1 MRIYTK
7 KLLSFLLVLA
17 LLLSSMNII
26 LSVFAAET
34 GVNLQLNGGT
44 LQGSSEV
51 YSAGDALP
59 DSAMITRAGAAFG
72 GWYTDADFT
81 GDRIFTVP
89 SDAAAGTT
97 YYARWIKHDVNFDD
111 FEAYNTDADM
121 LNADHWDDFHWP
133 AQNSKTTLNTDP
145 AHANNS
151 EKSLKVSL
159 NAANTATQLVV
170 QRVDFPQTGDGI
182 ALWIESDNGATVK
195 IRLRNATYES
205 QERTI
210 PSGKHI
216 VTVPWSEMNGAF
228 NADWLSPTI
237 IFVSVPNGSDAAYI
251 DDIGTY
257 VDYSTNITY
266 NLNGG
271 SWAEGYTPDEVYNK
285 DEGLTLPIMSDV
297 KKDGFIFAGWYDNEE
312 LTGNAVY
319 SIEAGT
325 IGNKKYWAKWI
336 CVVSAED
343 FDSYTNKDGMVAVG
357 WGDWGSGVIDFTL
370 NTDSNHAFSGNS
382 MEIKFAKADTNSN
395 IGRWFN
401 ITHTGDGVAFWIE
414 SENGVTVRLGLRQSA
429 DYTFNEKY
437 IPSGK
442 HFVAVPWSEF
452 GDISSVTEFWRTQLL
467 FKVANVGDTVYVDD
481 IGVYS
486 EHNNL
491 TFNTNGG
498 SWADGYTPVEEYGTS
513 GITLPDSGDIKKDGL
528 AFAGWYDNKELS
540 GNAVYSI
547 AAGTLGNK
555 KYWAKWICNSANF
568 DNFESYNSNADMLNA
583 DHWDDFLWPA
593 QNSVTSLNTDPAHA
607 NNSEKS
613 LKVSPN
619 AANTFAQL
627 VVQRVNFPQNGD
639 GIAFWIESDNGATVK
654 VRLRNTTYESQER
667 TVPGGKHIV
676 TIPWSEMNGAYD
688 ADWLSP
694 TKIFVSVPNG
704 SDAVYIDDI
713 GTYAVPNGITANWEN
728 GFTHSYDEN
737 GKTVWNYSKTA
748 DESSYIGF
756 ATNYV
761 LEKGKNYVIAF
772 EYKYLK
778 DGNLAWS
785 LEPQAVGSAFDESE
799 IMQQTDE
806 SKQTLN
812 GKDRNSDWAT
822 KKIVFAADGENKY
835 LGFFGKTEA
844 GAEYDISIKNIRLYA
859 LGDVDFNGYIDTSD
873 LASLKKSLLGAESI
887 IEFADVNNDGKT
899 DLLDLIFLKKVLAK

>member
-7 KLLSFLLVLA
+7 KLLTFLLVLA

-97 YYARWIKHDVNFDD
+97 YYARWIYYSFDFVNFDS
-111 FEAYNTDADM
+111 YNTDSDMTAVWLNWGTDVADYSLNSDSAHAASGKSM
-121 LNADHWDDFHWP
+121 KIDIKQANTNADI
-133 AQNSKTTLNTDP
+133 
-145 AHANNS
+145 
-151 EKSLKVSL
+151 
-159 NAANTATQLVV
+159 ATQ
-170 QRVDFPQTGDGI
+170 TYNNTKSGDGI
-182 ALWIESDNGATVK
+182 AFWVESANGITVSFRFNGK
-195 IRLRNATYES
+195 S
-205 QERTI
+205 QYISQIKTV
-210 PSGKHI
+210 PAGKHLVMI
-216 VTVPWSEMNGAF
+216 PWSELGESLTASYLWQAEF
-228 NADWLSPTI
+228 FI
-237 IFVSVPNGSDAAYI
+237 KVPNAGETVYL

-285 DEGLTLPIMSDV
+285 DEGLTLPVMSDV
-297 KKDGFIFAGWYDNEE
+297 NKDGFAFAGWYDNEE
-312 LTGNAVY
+312 LTGNAAY
-319 SIEAGT
+319 SIPAGT
-325 IGNKKYWAKWI
+325 LGNKKYWAKWI
-336 CVVSAED
+336 YHLANCEN
-343 FDSYTNKDGMVAVG
+343 FESYGTNDELNAKWLNWADTNA
-357 WGDWGSGVIDFTL
+357 SFSL
-370 NTDSNHAFSGNS
+370 NTDSAHANSGKS
-382 MEIKFAKADTNSN
+382 MKIDFVNANANSN
-395 IGRWFN
+395 IALQDISFSR
-401 ITHTGDGVAFWIE
+401 TGDGVAFWIE
-414 SENGVTVRLGLRQSA
+414 SENGATVKF
-429 DYTFNEKY
+429 TFNTKFSSGEKI
-437 IPSGK
+437 IPGGK
-442 HFVAVPWSEF
+442 HIVTIPWTEF
-452 GDISSVTEFWRTQLL
+452 GDISSISEFWRTQLL

-498 SWADGYTPVEEYGTS
+498 SWSDGYTPADGYGPF
-513 GITLPDSGDIKKDGL
+513 GITLPDSGDIKKVGL

-555 KYWAKWICNSANF
+555 EYWAKWICYSSNF
-568 DNFESYNSNADMLNA
+568 DNFDSYNADSDMTAVWLNWGTDVADYSLNSDSAHAASGKSMKIDIKQANTNADI
-583 DHWDDFLWPA
+583 
-593 QNSVTSLNTDPAHA
+593 VTQAYNNT
-607 NNSEKS
+607 KS
-613 LKVSPN
+613 
-619 AANTFAQL
+619 
-627 VVQRVNFPQNGD
+627 GD
-639 GIAFWIESDNGATVK
+639 GIAFWVESANGITVK
-654 VRLRNTTYESQER
+654 FRFNGKSQYISQIK
-667 TVPGGKHIV
+667 TVPAGKHFV
-676 TIPWSEMNGAYD
+676 MIPWSELGESLTTSSYLWQAEFFIKAPN
-688 ADWLSP
+688 ADE
-694 TKIFVSVPNG
+694 T
-704 SDAVYIDDI
+704 VYIDDI

-728 GFTHSYDEN
+728 GFTYSYDEN

-748 DESSYIGF
+748 DDSSYIGF
-756 ATNYV
+756 ATDYV

-785 LEPQAVGSAFDESE
+785 LEPQAVGSTFDETE

-835 LGFFGKTEA
+835 LGFFGKTEV
-844 GAEYDISIKNIRLYA
+844 GAEYDISIKSIRLYA
-859 LGDVDFNGYIDTSD
+859 LGDVDFNGNIDTSD

-899 DLLDLIFLKKVLAK
+899 NILDLISLKKMLAK

>member
-97 YYARWIKHDVNFDD
+97 YYARWIYYSFDFVNFDSYD
-111 FEAYNTDADM
+111 TDSDMTAVWLNWGTDVADYSLNSDSAHAASGKSMKIDIKQANTNADIATQAYN
-121 LNADHWDDFHWP
+121 
-133 AQNSKTTLNTDP
+133 NT
-145 AHANNS
+145 
-151 EKSLKVSL
+151 KS
-159 NAANTATQLVV
+159 
-170 QRVDFPQTGDGI
+170 GDGI
-182 ALWIESDNGATVK
+182 AFWVESANGITVSFRFNGK
-195 IRLRNATYES
+195 S
-205 QERTI
+205 QYISQIKTV
-210 PSGKHI
+210 PAGKHFVMI
-216 VTVPWSEMNGAF
+216 PWSELGESLTASYLWQAEF
-228 NADWLSPTI
+228 FIKVPNADETVYL
-237 IFVSVPNGSDAAYI
+237 

-285 DEGLTLPIMSDV
+285 DEGLTLPVMSDV
-297 KKDGFIFAGWYDNEE
+297 NKDGFAFTGWYDNEE

-319 SIEAGT
+319 SIPAGT
-325 IGNKKYWAKWI
+325 LGNKKYWAKWI
-336 CVVSAED
+336 YHLANCEN
-343 FDSYTNKDGMVAVG
+343 FESYGTNDELNAKWLNWADTNA
-357 WGDWGSGVIDFTL
+357 SFSL
-370 NTDSNHAFSGNS
+370 NTDSAHANSGKS
-382 MEIKFAKADTNSN
+382 MKIDFVKANANSN
-395 IGRWFN
+395 IALQDISFSR
-401 ITHTGDGVAFWIE
+401 TGDGVAFWIE
-414 SENGVTVRLGLRQSA
+414 SENGATVKF
-429 DYTFNEKY
+429 TFNTKFSSGEKV
-437 IPSGK
+437 IPGGK
-442 HFVAVPWSEF
+442 HIVTIPW
-452 GDISSVTEFWRTQLL
+452 TEFAGALNVDLWRIQLA
-467 FKVANVGDTVYVDD
+467 VRVSNVSDMVYVDD

-528 AFAGWYDNKELS
+528 VFAGWYDNKELS

-555 KYWAKWICNSANF
+555 KYWAKWICYSSNFENF
-568 DNFESYNSNADMLNA
+568 DSYNADSDMTAVWLNWGTDVA
-583 DHWDDFLWPA
+583 DY
-593 QNSVTSLNTDPAHA
+593 SLNSDPAHA
-607 NNSEKS
+607 ASGKS
-613 LKVSPN
+613 MKIDIKQ
-619 AANTFAQL
+619 ANTNADIATQAY
-627 VVQRVNFPQNGD
+627 NNTKSGD
-639 GIAFWIESDNGATVK
+639 GIAFWVESANGITVSFRFNGK
-654 VRLRNTTYESQER
+654 SQYISQIK
-667 TVPGGKHIV
+667 TVPAGKHFV
-676 TIPWSEMNGAYD
+676 MIPWSELGESLTTSSYLWQAEFFI
-688 ADWLSP
+688 
-694 TKIFVSVPNG
+694 KVPNA
-704 SDAVYIDDI
+704 DETVYIDDI

-728 GFTHSYDEN
+728 GFTYSYDEN

-756 ATNYV
+756 ATDYV

-859 LGDVDFNGYIDTSD
+859 LGDVDFNGDIDTSD

-899 DLLDLIFLKKVLAK
+899 DLLDLISLKKMLAK

>member
-7 KLLSFLLVLA
+7 KLLTFLLVLA

-97 YYARWIKHDVNFDD
+97 YYARWIYYSFDFVNFDSYD
-111 FEAYNTDADM
+111 TDSDMTAVWLNWGTDVADYSLNSDSAHAASGKSMKIDIKQANT
-121 LNADHWDDFHWP
+121 NADIVT
-133 AQNSKTTLNTDP
+133 QTYNNT
-145 AHANNS
+145 
-151 EKSLKVSL
+151 KS
-159 NAANTATQLVV
+159 
-170 QRVDFPQTGDGI
+170 GDGI
-182 ALWIESDNGATVK
+182 AFWVESANGITVK
-195 IRLRNATYES
+195 FRFNGKS
-205 QERTI
+205 QYISHIKTV
-210 PSGKHI
+210 PAGKHFVMI
-216 VTVPWSEMNGAF
+216 PWSELGESLTASYLWQAEF
-228 NADWLSPTI
+228 FIKVPNADETVYL
-237 IFVSVPNGSDAAYI
+237 

-285 DEGLTLPIMSDV
+285 DEGLTLPVMSDV
-297 KKDGFIFAGWYDNEE
+297 NKDGFAFAGWYDNEE

-319 SIEAGT
+319 SIPAGT
-325 IGNKKYWAKWI
+325 LGNKKYWAKWI
-336 CVVSAED
+336 YHLANCEN
-343 FDSYTNKDGMVAVG
+343 FESYGTNDELNAKWLNWADTNA
-357 WGDWGSGVIDFTL
+357 SFSL
-370 NTDSNHAFSGNS
+370 NTDSAHANSGKS
-382 MEIKFAKADTNSN
+382 MKIDFVNANANSN
-395 IGRWFN
+395 IALQDISFSR
-401 ITHTGDGVAFWIE
+401 TGDGVAFWIE
-414 SENGVTVRLGLRQSA
+414 SENGATVKF
-429 DYTFNEKY
+429 TFNTKFSSGEKV
-437 IPSGK
+437 IPGGK
-442 HFVAVPWSEF
+442 HIVTIPW
-452 GDISSVTEFWRTQLL
+452 TEFAGALNVDLWRIQLA
-467 FKVANVGDTVYVDD
+467 VRVSNVSDTVYVDD

-555 KYWAKWICNSANF
+555 EYWAKWICYSSNF
-568 DNFESYNSNADMLNA
+568 DNFDSYNADSDMTAVWLNWGTDVA
-583 DHWDDFLWPA
+583 DY
-593 QNSVTSLNTDPAHA
+593 SLNSDPAHA
-607 NNSEKS
+607 ASGKS
-613 LKVSPN
+613 MKIDIKK
-619 AANTFAQL
+619 ANTNADIATQAY
-627 VVQRVNFPQNGD
+627 NNTKSGD
-639 GIAFWIESDNGATVK
+639 GIAFWVESKNGITV
-654 VRLRNTTYESQER
+654 RFRFNRNSQCISQIK
-667 TVPGGKHIV
+667 TVPAGKHFV
-676 TIPWSEMNGAYD
+676 MIPWSELGESLTTSSYLWQAEFFI
-688 ADWLSP
+688 
-694 TKIFVSVPNG
+694 KVPNA
-704 SDAVYIDDI
+704 DETVYIDDI

-756 ATNYV
+756 ATDYV

-822 KKIVFAADGENKY
+822 KKIVFTADGENKY

-899 DLLDLIFLKKVLAK
+899 DLLDLISLKKMLAK

>member
-7 KLLSFLLVLA
+7 KLLTFLLVLA

-34 GVNLQLNGGT
+34 GVNLQLSGGT

-72 GWYTDADFT
+72 GWYTDAEFT

-97 YYARWIKHDVNFDD
+97 YYARWIYYSFDFVNFDSYD
-111 FEAYNTDADM
+111 TDSDMTAVWLNWGTDVADYSLNSDLAHAASGKSMKIDIKQANT
-121 LNADHWDDFHWP
+121 NADIVT
-133 AQNSKTTLNTDP
+133 QTYNNT
-145 AHANNS
+145 
-151 EKSLKVSL
+151 KS
-159 NAANTATQLVV
+159 
-170 QRVDFPQTGDGI
+170 GDGI
-182 ALWIESDNGATVK
+182 AFWVESANGITVK
-195 IRLRNATYES
+195 FRFNGKS
-205 QERTI
+205 QYISQIKTV
-210 PSGKHI
+210 PAGKHFVMI
-216 VTVPWSEMNGAF
+216 PWSELGESLTASYLWQAEF
-228 NADWLSPTI
+228 FIKVPNADETVYL
-237 IFVSVPNGSDAAYI
+237 

-271 SWAEGYTPDEVYNK
+271 SWAEGYIPDEVYNK
-285 DEGLTLPIMSDV
+285 DEGLTLPVMSNV
-297 KKDGFIFAGWYDNEE
+297 NKDGFAFAGWYDNEE
-312 LTGNAVY
+312 LTGNAAY
-319 SIEAGT
+319 SIPAGT
-325 IGNKKYWAKWI
+325 LGNKKYWAKWI
-336 CVVSAED
+336 YHLANCEN
-343 FDSYTNKDGMVAVG
+343 FESYGTNDELNAKWLNWADTNA
-357 WGDWGSGVIDFTL
+357 SFSL
-370 NTDSNHAFSGNS
+370 NTDSAHANSGKS
-382 MEIKFAKADTNSN
+382 MKIDFVNANANSN
-395 IGRWFN
+395 IALQDISFSR
-401 ITHTGDGVAFWIE
+401 TGDGVAFWIE
-414 SENGVTVRLGLRQSA
+414 SENGATVKF
-429 DYTFNEKY
+429 TFNTKFSSGEKI
-437 IPSGK
+437 IPGGK
-442 HFVAVPWSEF
+442 HIVTIPWTEF
-452 GDISSVTEFWRTQLL
+452 GDISSISEFWRTQLL

-498 SWADGYTPVEEYGTS
+498 SWSDGYTPADGYGPF
-513 GITLPDSGDIKKDGL
+513 GITLPDSGDIKKVGL

-555 KYWAKWICNSANF
+555 EYWAKWICYSSNF
-568 DNFESYNSNADMLNA
+568 DNFDSYNADSDMTAVWLNWGTDVADYSLNSDLAHAASGKSMKIDIKQANTNADI
-583 DHWDDFLWPA
+583 
-593 QNSVTSLNTDPAHA
+593 VTQTYNNT
-607 NNSEKS
+607 KS
-613 LKVSPN
+613 
-619 AANTFAQL
+619 
-627 VVQRVNFPQNGD
+627 GD
-639 GIAFWIESDNGATVK
+639 GIAFWVESANGITVK
-654 VRLRNTTYESQER
+654 FRFNGKSQYISQIK
-667 TVPGGKHIV
+667 TVPAGKHFV
-676 TIPWSEMNGAYD
+676 MIPWSELGESLTTSSYLWQAEFFI
-688 ADWLSP
+688 
-694 TKIFVSVPNG
+694 KVPNA
-704 SDAVYIDDI
+704 DETVYIDDI

-748 DESSYIGF
+748 DDSSYIGF
-756 ATNYV
+756 ATDYV

-785 LEPQAVGSAFDESE
+785 LEPQAVGSTFDETE

-859 LGDVDFNGYIDTSD
+859 LGDVDFNGNIDTSD

-899 DLLDLIFLKKVLAK
+899 DILDLISLKKMLAK

>member
-51 YSAGDALP
+51 YSAGDVLP

-97 YYARWIKHDVNFDD
+97 YYARWIYYSFDFVNFDS
-111 FEAYNTDADM
+111 YNTDSDMTAVWLNWGTDVADYSLNSDSAHAASGKSM
-121 LNADHWDDFHWP
+121 KIDIKQANTNADI
-133 AQNSKTTLNTDP
+133 
-145 AHANNS
+145 
-151 EKSLKVSL
+151 
-159 NAANTATQLVV
+159 ATQ
-170 QRVDFPQTGDGI
+170 TYNNTKSGDGI
-182 ALWIESDNGATVK
+182 AFWVESANGITVSFRFNGK
-195 IRLRNATYES
+195 S
-205 QERTI
+205 QYISQIKTV
-210 PSGKHI
+210 PAGKHLVMI
-216 VTVPWSEMNGAF
+216 PWSELGESLTASYLWQAEF
-228 NADWLSPTI
+228 FI
-237 IFVSVPNGSDAAYI
+237 KVPNAGETVYL

-285 DEGLTLPIMSDV
+285 DEGLTLPVMSDV
-297 KKDGFIFAGWYDNEE
+297 NKDGFAFAGWYDNEE
-312 LTGNAVY
+312 LVGNAVY
-319 SIEAGT
+319 SIPAGT
-325 IGNKKYWAKWI
+325 LGNKKYWSKWIYHLANCENFESYGTNDELNAKW
-336 CVVSAED
+336 
-343 FDSYTNKDGMVAVG
+343 
-357 WGDWGSGVIDFTL
+357 L
-370 NTDSNHAFSGNS
+370 NW
-382 MEIKFAKADTNSN
+382 ADTNASFSLNADSAHANSGKSMKIDFVNANANSN
-395 IGRWFN
+395 IALQDISFSR
-401 ITHTGDGVAFWIE
+401 TGDGVAFWIE
-414 SENGVTVRLGLRQSA
+414 SENGATVKF
-429 DYTFNEKY
+429 TFNTKFSSGEKV
-437 IPSGK
+437 IPGGK
-442 HFVAVPWSEF
+442 HIVTIPW
-452 GDISSVTEFWRTQLL
+452 TEFAGALNVDLWRIQLA
-467 FKVANVGDTVYVDD
+467 VRVSNVSDMVYVDD

-498 SWADGYTPVEEYGTS
+498 SWAGGYAPAEEYGIS

-528 AFAGWYDNKELS
+528 AFAGWYNNKELS

-555 KYWAKWICNSANF
+555 EYWAKWICYSSNF
-568 DNFESYNSNADMLNA
+568 DNFDSYNADSDMTAVWLNWGTDVADYSLNSDSAHAASGKSMKIDIKQANTNADI
-583 DHWDDFLWPA
+583 
-593 QNSVTSLNTDPAHA
+593 VTQAYNNT
-607 NNSEKS
+607 KS
-613 LKVSPN
+613 
-619 AANTFAQL
+619 
-627 VVQRVNFPQNGD
+627 GD
-639 GIAFWIESDNGATVK
+639 GIAFWVESANGITVRFRFNGK
-654 VRLRNTTYESQER
+654 NEYISQIK
-667 TVPGGKHIV
+667 TVPAGKHFV
-676 TIPWSEMNGAYD
+676 MIPWSELGESLTTSSYLWQAEFFI
-688 ADWLSP
+688 
-694 TKIFVSVPNG
+694 KVPNA
-704 SDAVYIDDI
+704 DETVYIDDI

-728 GFTHSYDEN
+728 GFTYSYDEN

-756 ATNYV
+756 ATDYV

-778 DGNLAWS
+778 DGKLAWS

-812 GKDRNSDWAT
+812 SKDRNSDWAT

-859 LGDVDFNGYIDTSD
+859 LGDVDFNGDIDTSD

-899 DLLDLIFLKKVLAK
+899 NILDLISLKKMLAK

>member
-72 GWYTDADFT
+72 GWYTDAEFT

-97 YYARWIKHDVNFDD
+97 YYARWIYYSFDFVNFDSYD
-111 FEAYNTDADM
+111 TDSDMTAVWLNWGTDVADYSLNSDSAHAASGKSMKIDIKQANT
-121 LNADHWDDFHWP
+121 NADIVT
-133 AQNSKTTLNTDP
+133 QTYNNT
-145 AHANNS
+145 
-151 EKSLKVSL
+151 KS
-159 NAANTATQLVV
+159 
-170 QRVDFPQTGDGI
+170 GDGI
-182 ALWIESDNGATVK
+182 AFWVESANGITVK
-195 IRLRNATYES
+195 FRFNGKKQYISHVKNVPA
-205 QERTI
+205 
-210 PSGKHI
+210 GKHFVMI
-216 VTVPWSEMNGAF
+216 PWSELGESLTASYLWQAEF
-228 NADWLSPTI
+228 FIKVPNADETVYL
-237 IFVSVPNGSDAAYI
+237 

-271 SWAEGYTPDEVYNK
+271 SWAEGYIPDEVYNK
-285 DEGLTLPIMSDV
+285 DEGLTLPVMSDV
-297 KKDGFIFAGWYDNEE
+297 NKDGFAFAGWYDNEE
-312 LTGNAVY
+312 LIGNAAY
-319 SIEAGT
+319 SIPAGT
-325 IGNKKYWAKWI
+325 LGNKKYWAKWI
-336 CVVSAED
+336 YHLANCEN
-343 FDSYTNKDGMVAVG
+343 FESYGTNDELNAKWLNWADTNA
-357 WGDWGSGVIDFTL
+357 SFSL
-370 NTDSNHAFSGNS
+370 NTDSAHANSGKS
-382 MEIKFAKADTNSN
+382 MKIDFVNANANSN
-395 IGRWFN
+395 IALQDISFSR
-401 ITHTGDGVAFWIE
+401 TGDGVAFWIE
-414 SENGVTVRLGLRQSA
+414 SENGATVKF
-429 DYTFNEKY
+429 TFNTKFSSGEKV
-437 IPSGK
+437 IPGGK
-442 HFVAVPWSEF
+442 HIVTIPW
-452 GDISSVTEFWRTQLL
+452 TEFAGALNVDLWRIQLAIR
-467 FKVANVGDTVYVDD
+467 VSNVSDMVYVDD

-498 SWADGYTPVEEYGTS
+498 SWSDGYTPADGYGPF

-555 KYWAKWICNSANF
+555 EYWAKWICYSSNF
-568 DNFESYNSNADMLNA
+568 DNFDSYNADSDMTAVWLNWGTDVA
-583 DHWDDFLWPA
+583 DY
-593 QNSVTSLNTDPAHA
+593 SLNSDSAHA
-607 NNSEKS
+607 ASGKS
-613 LKVSPN
+613 MKIDIKQ
-619 AANTFAQL
+619 ANTDADIVTQTY
-627 VVQRVNFPQNGD
+627 NNTKSGD
-639 GIAFWIESDNGATVK
+639 GIAFWVESANGITVK
-654 VRLRNTTYESQER
+654 FRFNGKKQYISQIK
-667 TVPGGKHIV
+667 TVPAGKHFV
-676 TIPWSEMNGAYD
+676 MIPWSELGESLTTSSYLWQAEFFI
-688 ADWLSP
+688 
-694 TKIFVSVPNG
+694 KVPNA
-704 SDAVYIDDI
+704 DETVYIDDI

-748 DESSYIGF
+748 DDSSYIGF
-756 ATNYV
+756 ATDYV

-812 GKDRNSDWAT
+812 SKDRNSDWAT

-835 LGFFGKTEA
+835 LGFFGKTEV

-859 LGDVDFNGYIDTSD
+859 LGDVDFNGNIDTSD

-899 DLLDLIFLKKVLAK
+899 NILDLISLKKMLAK

>member
-7 KLLSFLLVLA
+7 KLLTFLLVLA

-72 GWYTDADFT
+72 GWYTDAEFA

-97 YYARWIKHDVNFDD
+97 YYARWIYYSFDFVNFDSYD
-111 FEAYNTDADM
+111 TDSDMTAVWLNWGTDVADYSLNSDSAHAASGKSMKIDIKQANT
-121 LNADHWDDFHWP
+121 NADIVT
-133 AQNSKTTLNTDP
+133 QTYNNT
-145 AHANNS
+145 
-151 EKSLKVSL
+151 KS
-159 NAANTATQLVV
+159 
-170 QRVDFPQTGDGI
+170 GDGI
-182 ALWIESDNGATVK
+182 AFWVESANGITVK
-195 IRLRNATYES
+195 FRFNGKS
-205 QERTI
+205 QYISQIKTV
-210 PSGKHI
+210 PAGKHFVMI
-216 VTVPWSEMNGAF
+216 PWSELGESLTASYLWQAEF
-228 NADWLSPTI
+228 FIKVPNADETVYL
-237 IFVSVPNGSDAAYI
+237 

-271 SWAEGYTPDEVYNK
+271 SWAEGYIPDEVYNK
-285 DEGLTLPIMSDV
+285 DEGLTLPVMSNV
-297 KKDGFIFAGWYDNEE
+297 NKDGFAFAGWYDNEE
-312 LTGNAVY
+312 LTGNAAY
-319 SIEAGT
+319 SIPAGT
-325 IGNKKYWAKWI
+325 LGNKKYWAKWI
-336 CVVSAED
+336 YHLANCEN
-343 FDSYTNKDGMVAVG
+343 FESYGTNDELNAKWLNWADTNA
-357 WGDWGSGVIDFTL
+357 SFSL
-370 NTDSNHAFSGNS
+370 NTDSAHANSGKS
-382 MEIKFAKADTNSN
+382 MKIDFVNANANSN
-395 IGRWFN
+395 IALQDISFSR
-401 ITHTGDGVAFWIE
+401 TGDGVAFWIE
-414 SENGVTVRLGLRQSA
+414 SENGATVKF
-429 DYTFNEKY
+429 TFNTKFSSGEKI
-437 IPSGK
+437 IPGGK
-442 HFVAVPWSEF
+442 HIVTIPWTEF
-452 GDISSVTEFWRTQLL
+452 GDISSISEFWRTQLL

-498 SWADGYTPVEEYGTS
+498 SWSDGYTPADGYGPF
-513 GITLPDSGDIKKDGL
+513 GITLPDSGDIKKVGL

-555 KYWAKWICNSANF
+555 EYWAKWICYSSNF
-568 DNFESYNSNADMLNA
+568 DNFDSYNADSDMTAVWLNWGTDVADYSLNSDSAHAASGKSMKIDIKQANTNADI
-583 DHWDDFLWPA
+583 
-593 QNSVTSLNTDPAHA
+593 VTQAYNNT
-607 NNSEKS
+607 KS
-613 LKVSPN
+613 
-619 AANTFAQL
+619 
-627 VVQRVNFPQNGD
+627 GD
-639 GIAFWIESDNGATVK
+639 GIAFWVESANGITVK
-654 VRLRNTTYESQER
+654 FRFNGKSQYISHVKN
-667 TVPGGKHIV
+667 VPAGKHFV
-676 TIPWSEMNGAYD
+676 MIPWSELGESLTTSSYLWQAEFFI
-688 ADWLSP
+688 
-694 TKIFVSVPNG
+694 KVPNA
-704 SDAVYIDDI
+704 DETVYIDDI

-748 DESSYIGF
+748 DDSSYIGF
-756 ATNYV
+756 ATDYV

-785 LEPQAVGSAFDESE
+785 LEPQAVVGSAFDESE

-812 GKDRNSDWAT
+812 SKDRNSDWAT

-859 LGDVDFNGYIDTSD
+859 LGDVDFNGNIDTSD

-899 DLLDLIFLKKVLAK
+899 DILDLISLKKMLAK

>member
-97 YYARWIKHDVNFDD
+97 YYARWIYYSFDFVNFDSYD
-111 FEAYNTDADM
+111 TDSDMTAVWLNWGTDAADYSLNSDSAHAASGKSM
-121 LNADHWDDFHWP
+121 KIDIKQANTNADIVT
-133 AQNSKTTLNTDP
+133 QTYNNT
-145 AHANNS
+145 
-151 EKSLKVSL
+151 KS
-159 NAANTATQLVV
+159 
-170 QRVDFPQTGDGI
+170 GDGI
-182 ALWIESDNGATVK
+182 AFWVESANGITVK
-195 IRLRNATYES
+195 FRFNGKS
-205 QERTI
+205 QYISQIKTV
-210 PSGKHI
+210 PAGKHFVMI
-216 VTVPWSEMNGAF
+216 PWSELGESLTASYLWQAEF
-228 NADWLSPTI
+228 FIKVPNADETVYL
-237 IFVSVPNGSDAAYI
+237 

-271 SWAEGYTPDEVYNK
+271 SWAEGYIPDEVYNK
-285 DEGLTLPIMSDV
+285 DEGLTLPVMSDV
-297 KKDGFIFAGWYDNEE
+297 NKDCFAFAGWYDNEE

-319 SIEAGT
+319 SIPAGT
-325 IGNKKYWAKWI
+325 LGNKKYWAKWI
-336 CVVSAED
+336 YHLANCEN
-343 FDSYTNKDGMVAVG
+343 FESYGTNDELNAKWLNWADANA
-357 WGDWGSGVIDFTL
+357 SFSL
-370 NTDSNHAFSGNS
+370 NTDSAHANNGKS
-382 MEIKFAKADTNSN
+382 MKIDFVNANANSN
-395 IGRWFN
+395 IALQDISFSR
-401 ITHTGDGVAFWIE
+401 TGDGVAFWIE
-414 SENGVTVRLGLRQSA
+414 SENGATVKF
-429 DYTFNEKY
+429 TFNTKFSSGEKV
-437 IPSGK
+437 IPGGK
-442 HFVAVPWSEF
+442 HIVTIPW
-452 GDISSVTEFWRTQLL
+452 TEFAGALNVDLWRIQLA
-467 FKVANVGDTVYVDD
+467 VRVSNVSDMVYVDD

-498 SWADGYTPVEEYGTS
+498 SWAGGYAPAEEYGIS

-528 AFAGWYDNKELS
+528 AFAGWYNNKELS

-555 KYWAKWICNSANF
+555 EYWAKWICYSSNF
-568 DNFESYNSNADMLNA
+568 DNFDSYNADSDMTAVWLNWGTDVADYSLNSDSAHAASGKSMKIDIKQANTNADI
-583 DHWDDFLWPA
+583 
-593 QNSVTSLNTDPAHA
+593 VTQAYNNT
-607 NNSEKS
+607 KS
-613 LKVSPN
+613 
-619 AANTFAQL
+619 
-627 VVQRVNFPQNGD
+627 GD
-639 GIAFWIESDNGATVK
+639 GIAFWVESANGITVK
-654 VRLRNTTYESQER
+654 FRFNGKSQYISQIK
-667 TVPGGKHIV
+667 TVPAGKHFV
-676 TIPWSEMNGAYD
+676 MIPWSELGESLTTSSYLWQAEFFI
-688 ADWLSP
+688 
-694 TKIFVSVPNG
+694 KVPNA
-704 SDAVYIDDI
+704 DETVYIDDI

-748 DESSYIGF
+748 DDSSYIGF
-756 ATNYV
+756 ATDYV
-761 LEKGKNYVIAF
+761 LEKVKNYVIAF

-785 LEPQAVGSAFDESE
+785 LEPQAVGSTFDETE

-812 GKDRNSDWAT
+812 SKDRNSDWAT

-844 GAEYDISIKNIRLYA
+844 GAEYDISIKNIHLYA
-859 LGDVDFNGYIDTSD
+859 LGDVDFNGNIDTSD

-899 DLLDLIFLKKVLAK
+899 DILDLISLKMMLAK

>member
-7 KLLSFLLVLA
+7 KLLTFLLVLA

-72 GWYTDADFT
+72 GWYTDAEFA

-97 YYARWIKHDVNFDD
+97 YYARWIYYSFDFVNFDSYD
-111 FEAYNTDADM
+111 TDSDMTAVWLNWGTDVADYSLNSDSAHAASGKSMKIDIKQANT
-121 LNADHWDDFHWP
+121 NADIVT
-133 AQNSKTTLNTDP
+133 QTYNNT
-145 AHANNS
+145 
-151 EKSLKVSL
+151 KS
-159 NAANTATQLVV
+159 
-170 QRVDFPQTGDGI
+170 GDGI
-182 ALWIESDNGATVK
+182 AFWVESANGITVK
-195 IRLRNATYES
+195 FRFNGKS
-205 QERTI
+205 QYISQIKTV
-210 PSGKHI
+210 PAGKHFVMI
-216 VTVPWSEMNGAF
+216 PWSELGESLTASYLWQAEF
-228 NADWLSPTI
+228 FIKVPNADETVYL
-237 IFVSVPNGSDAAYI
+237 

-271 SWAEGYTPDEVYNK
+271 SWAEGYIPDEVYNK
-285 DEGLTLPIMSDV
+285 DEGLTLPVMSNV
-297 KKDGFIFAGWYDNEE
+297 NKDGFAFAGWYDNEE
-312 LTGNAVY
+312 LTGNAAY
-319 SIEAGT
+319 SIPAGT
-325 IGNKKYWAKWI
+325 LGNKKYWAKWI
-336 CVVSAED
+336 YHLANCEN
-343 FDSYTNKDGMVAVG
+343 FESYGTNDELNAKWLNWADTNA
-357 WGDWGSGVIDFTL
+357 SFSL
-370 NTDSNHAFSGNS
+370 NTDSAHANSGKS
-382 MEIKFAKADTNSN
+382 MKIDFVNANANSN
-395 IGRWFN
+395 IALQDISFSR
-401 ITHTGDGVAFWIE
+401 TGDGVVFWIE
-414 SENGVTVRLGLRQSA
+414 SENGATVKF
-429 DYTFNEKY
+429 TFNTKFSSGEKI
-437 IPSGK
+437 IPGGK
-442 HFVAVPWSEF
+442 HIVTIPWTEF
-452 GDISSVTEFWRTQLL
+452 GDISSISEFWRTQLL

-498 SWADGYTPVEEYGTS
+498 SWSDGYTPADGYGPF
-513 GITLPDSGDIKKDGL
+513 GITLPDSGDIKKVGL

-555 KYWAKWICNSANF
+555 EYWAKWICYSSNF
-568 DNFESYNSNADMLNA
+568 DNFDSYNADSDMTAVWLNWGTDVADYSLNSDSAHAASGKSMKIDIKQANTNADI
-583 DHWDDFLWPA
+583 
-593 QNSVTSLNTDPAHA
+593 VTQAYNNT
-607 NNSEKS
+607 KS
-613 LKVSPN
+613 
-619 AANTFAQL
+619 
-627 VVQRVNFPQNGD
+627 GD
-639 GIAFWIESDNGATVK
+639 GIAFWVESANGITVK
-654 VRLRNTTYESQER
+654 FRFNGKSQYISHVKN
-667 TVPGGKHIV
+667 VPAGKHFV
-676 TIPWSEMNGAYD
+676 MIPWSELGESLTTSSYLWQAEFFI
-688 ADWLSP
+688 
-694 TKIFVSVPNG
+694 KVPNA
-704 SDAVYIDDI
+704 DETVYIDDI

-748 DESSYIGF
+748 DDSSYIGF
-756 ATNYV
+756 ATDYV

-785 LEPQAVGSAFDESE
+785 LEPQAVVGSAFDESE

-812 GKDRNSDWAT
+812 SKDRNSDWAT

-859 LGDVDFNGYIDTSD
+859 LGDVDFNGNIDTSD

-899 DLLDLIFLKKVLAK
+899 DILDLISLKKMLAK

>member
-72 GWYTDADFT
+72 GWYTDAEFT

-97 YYARWIKHDVNFDD
+97 YYARWIYYSFDFVNFDSYD
-111 FEAYNTDADM
+111 TDSDMTAVWLNWGTDVADYSLNSDSAHAASGKSMKIDIKQANTDADIVTQTY
-121 LNADHWDDFHWP
+121 N
-133 AQNSKTTLNTDP
+133 NT
-145 AHANNS
+145 
-151 EKSLKVSL
+151 KS
-159 NAANTATQLVV
+159 
-170 QRVDFPQTGDGI
+170 GDGI
-182 ALWIESDNGATVK
+182 AFWVESANGITVK
-195 IRLRNATYES
+195 FRFNGKKQYIS
-205 QERTI
+205 QIKTV
-210 PSGKHI
+210 PAGKHFVMI
-216 VTVPWSEMNGAF
+216 PWSELGESLTASYLWQAEF
-228 NADWLSPTI
+228 FIKVPNADETVYL
-237 IFVSVPNGSDAAYI
+237 

-271 SWAEGYTPDEVYNK
+271 SWAEGYIPDEVYNK
-285 DEGLTLPIMSDV
+285 DEGLTLPVMSDV
-297 KKDGFIFAGWYDNEE
+297 NKDGFAFAGWYDNEE
-312 LTGNAVY
+312 LIGNAAY
-319 SIEAGT
+319 SIPAGT
-325 IGNKKYWAKWI
+325 LGNKKYWAKWI
-336 CVVSAED
+336 YHLANCEN
-343 FDSYTNKDGMVAVG
+343 FESYGTNDELNAKWLNWADTNA
-357 WGDWGSGVIDFTL
+357 SFSL
-370 NTDSNHAFSGNS
+370 NTDSAHANSGKS
-382 MEIKFAKADTNSN
+382 MKIDFVNANANSN
-395 IGRWFN
+395 IALQDISFSR
-401 ITHTGDGVAFWIE
+401 TGDGVAFWIE
-414 SENGVTVRLGLRQSA
+414 SENGATVKF
-429 DYTFNEKY
+429 TFNTKFSSGEKV
-437 IPSGK
+437 IPGGK
-442 HFVAVPWSEF
+442 HIVTIPW
-452 GDISSVTEFWRTQLL
+452 TEFAGALNVDLWRIQLAIR
-467 FKVANVGDTVYVDD
+467 VSNVSDMVYVDD

-498 SWADGYTPVEEYGTS
+498 SWSDGYTPADGYGPF

-555 KYWAKWICNSANF
+555 EYWAKWICYSSNF
-568 DNFESYNSNADMLNA
+568 DNFDSYNADSDMTAVWLNWGTDVA
-583 DHWDDFLWPA
+583 DY
-593 QNSVTSLNTDPAHA
+593 SLNSDSAHA
-607 NNSEKS
+607 ASGKS
-613 LKVSPN
+613 MKIDIKQ
-619 AANTFAQL
+619 ANTDADIVTQTY
-627 VVQRVNFPQNGD
+627 NNTKSGD
-639 GIAFWIESDNGATVK
+639 GIAFWVESANGITVK
-654 VRLRNTTYESQER
+654 FRFNGKKQYISQIK
-667 TVPGGKHIV
+667 TVPAGKHFV
-676 TIPWSEMNGAYD
+676 MIPWSELGESLTTSSYLWQAEFFI
-688 ADWLSP
+688 
-694 TKIFVSVPNG
+694 KVPNA
-704 SDAVYIDDI
+704 DETVYIDDI

-748 DESSYIGF
+748 DDSSYIGF
-756 ATNYV
+756 ATDYV

-812 GKDRNSDWAT
+812 SKDRNSDWAT

-835 LGFFGKTEA
+835 LGFFGKTEV

-859 LGDVDFNGYIDTSD
+859 LGDVDFNGNIDTSD

-899 DLLDLIFLKKVLAK
+899 NILDLISLKKMLAK

>member
-72 GWYTDADFT
+72 GWYTDAEFT

-97 YYARWIKHDVNFDD
+97 YYARWIYYSFDFVNFDSYD
-111 FEAYNTDADM
+111 TDSDMTAVWLNWGTDVADYSLNSDSAHAASGKSMKIDIKQANT
-121 LNADHWDDFHWP
+121 NADIVT
-133 AQNSKTTLNTDP
+133 QTYNNT
-145 AHANNS
+145 
-151 EKSLKVSL
+151 KS
-159 NAANTATQLVV
+159 
-170 QRVDFPQTGDGI
+170 GDGI
-182 ALWIESDNGATVK
+182 AFWVESANGITVK
-195 IRLRNATYES
+195 FRFNGKKQYIS
-205 QERTI
+205 QIKTV
-210 PSGKHI
+210 PAGKHFVMI
-216 VTVPWSEMNGAF
+216 PWSELGESLTASYLWQAEF
-228 NADWLSPTI
+228 FIKVPNADETVYL
-237 IFVSVPNGSDAAYI
+237 

-271 SWAEGYTPDEVYNK
+271 SWAEGYIPDEVYNK
-285 DEGLTLPIMSDV
+285 DEGLTLPVMSDV
-297 KKDGFIFAGWYDNEE
+297 NKDGFAFAGWYDNEE
-312 LTGNAVY
+312 LIGNAAY
-319 SIEAGT
+319 SIPAGT
-325 IGNKKYWAKWI
+325 LGNKKYWAKWI
-336 CVVSAED
+336 YHLANCEN
-343 FDSYTNKDGMVAVG
+343 FESYGTNDELNAKWLNWADTNA
-357 WGDWGSGVIDFTL
+357 SFSL
-370 NTDSNHAFSGNS
+370 NTDSAHANSGKS
-382 MEIKFAKADTNSN
+382 MKIDFVNANANSN
-395 IGRWFN
+395 IALQDISFSR
-401 ITHTGDGVAFWIE
+401 TGDGVAFWIE
-414 SENGVTVRLGLRQSA
+414 SENGATVKF
-429 DYTFNEKY
+429 TFNTKFSSGEKV
-437 IPSGK
+437 IPGGK
-442 HFVAVPWSEF
+442 HIVTIPW
-452 GDISSVTEFWRTQLL
+452 TEFAGALNVDLWRIQLAIR
-467 FKVANVGDTVYVDD
+467 VSNVSDMVYVDD

-498 SWADGYTPVEEYGTS
+498 SWSDGYTPADGYGPF

-555 KYWAKWICNSANF
+555 EYWAKWICYSSNF
-568 DNFESYNSNADMLNA
+568 DNFDSYNADSDMTAVWLNWGTDVADYSLNSDSAHAASGKSMKIDIKQANTNADI
-583 DHWDDFLWPA
+583 
-593 QNSVTSLNTDPAHA
+593 VTQTYNNT
-607 NNSEKS
+607 KS
-613 LKVSPN
+613 
-619 AANTFAQL
+619 
-627 VVQRVNFPQNGD
+627 GD
-639 GIAFWIESDNGATVK
+639 GIAFWVESANGITVK
-654 VRLRNTTYESQER
+654 FRFNGKKQYISQIK
-667 TVPGGKHIV
+667 TVPAGKHFV
-676 TIPWSEMNGAYD
+676 MIPWSELGESLTTSSYLWQAEFFI
-688 ADWLSP
+688 
-694 TKIFVSVPNG
+694 KVPNA
-704 SDAVYIDDI
+704 DETVYIDDI

-748 DESSYIGF
+748 DDSSYIGF
-756 ATNYV
+756 ATDYV

-812 GKDRNSDWAT
+812 SKDRNSDWAT

-835 LGFFGKTEA
+835 LGFFGKTEV

-859 LGDVDFNGYIDTSD
+859 LGDVDFNGNIDTSD

-899 DLLDLIFLKKVLAK
+899 NILDLISLKKMLAK

>member
-7 KLLSFLLVLA
+7 KLLTFLLVLA

-97 YYARWIKHDVNFDD
+97 YYARWIYYSFDFVNFDSYD
-111 FEAYNTDADM
+111 TDSDMTAVWLNWGTDVADYSLNSDSSHAASGKSMKIDIKQANT
-121 LNADHWDDFHWP
+121 NADIVT
-133 AQNSKTTLNTDP
+133 QTYNNT
-145 AHANNS
+145 
-151 EKSLKVSL
+151 KS
-159 NAANTATQLVV
+159 
-170 QRVDFPQTGDGI
+170 GDGI
-182 ALWIESDNGATVK
+182 AFWVESANGITVK
-195 IRLRNATYES
+195 FRFNGKS
-205 QERTI
+205 QYISQIKTV
-210 PSGKHI
+210 PAGKHFVMI
-216 VTVPWSEMNGAF
+216 PWSELGESLTASYLWQAEF
-228 NADWLSPTI
+228 FIKVPNADETVYL
-237 IFVSVPNGSDAAYI
+237 

-271 SWAEGYTPDEVYNK
+271 SW
-285 DEGLTLPIMSDV
+285 S
-297 KKDGFIFAGWYDNEE
+297 
-312 LTGNAVY
+312 
-319 SIEAGT
+319 
-325 IGNKKYWAKWI
+325 
-336 CVVSAED
+336 
-343 FDSYTNKDGMVAVG
+343 
-357 WGDWGSGVIDFTL
+357 
-370 NTDSNHAFSGNS
+370 
-382 MEIKFAKADTNSN
+382 
-395 IGRWFN
+395 
-401 ITHTGDGVAFWIE
+401 
-414 SENGVTVRLGLRQSA
+414 
-429 DYTFNEKY
+429 
-437 IPSGK
+437 
-442 HFVAVPWSEF
+442 
-452 GDISSVTEFWRTQLL
+452 
-467 FKVANVGDTVYVDD
+467 
-481 IGVYS
+481 
-486 EHNNL
+486 
-491 TFNTNGG
+491 
-498 SWADGYTPVEEYGTS
+498 DGYTPADGYGPF
-513 GITLPDSGDIKKDGL
+513 GITLPDSGDIKKVGL

-555 KYWAKWICNSANF
+555 EYWAKWICNSANF
-568 DNFESYNSNADMLNA
+568 DSFESYNTNADMLNA
-583 DHWDDFLWPA
+583 DHWDDFHWPA

-667 TVPGGKHIV
+667 TVPGGKYIV

-748 DESSYIGF
+748 DDSSYIGF
-756 ATNYV
+756 ATDYV

-785 LEPQAVGSAFDESE
+785 LEPQAVGSTFDESE

-812 GKDRNSDWAT
+812 SKDRNSDWAT

-859 LGDVDFNGYIDTSD
+859 LGDVDFNGNIDTSD

-899 DLLDLIFLKKVLAK
+899 DILDLISLKKMLAK

>member
-7 KLLSFLLVLA
+7 KLLTFLLVLA

-72 GWYTDADFT
+72 GWYTDAEFT

-97 YYARWIKHDVNFDD
+97 YYARWIYYSFDFVNFDSYD
-111 FEAYNTDADM
+111 TDSDMTAVWLNWGTDVADYSLNSDLAHAASGKSMKIDIKQANT
-121 LNADHWDDFHWP
+121 NADIVT
-133 AQNSKTTLNTDP
+133 QTYNNT
-145 AHANNS
+145 
-151 EKSLKVSL
+151 KS
-159 NAANTATQLVV
+159 
-170 QRVDFPQTGDGI
+170 GDGI
-182 ALWIESDNGATVK
+182 AFWVESANGITVK
-195 IRLRNATYES
+195 FRFNGKS
-205 QERTI
+205 QYISQIKTV
-210 PSGKHI
+210 PAGKHFVMI
-216 VTVPWSEMNGAF
+216 PWSELGESLTASYLWQAEF
-228 NADWLSPTI
+228 FIKVPNADETVYL
-237 IFVSVPNGSDAAYI
+237 

-271 SWAEGYTPDEVYNK
+271 SWAEGYIPDEVYNK
-285 DEGLTLPIMSDV
+285 DEGLTLPVMSNV
-297 KKDGFIFAGWYDNEE
+297 NKDGFAFAGWYDNEE
-312 LTGNAVY
+312 LTGNAAY
-319 SIEAGT
+319 SIPAGT
-325 IGNKKYWAKWI
+325 LGNKKYWAKWI
-336 CVVSAED
+336 YHLANCEN
-343 FDSYTNKDGMVAVG
+343 FESYGTNDELNAKWLNWADTNA
-357 WGDWGSGVIDFTL
+357 SFSL
-370 NTDSNHAFSGNS
+370 NTDSAHANSGKS
-382 MEIKFAKADTNSN
+382 MKIDFVNANANSN
-395 IGRWFN
+395 IALQDISFSR
-401 ITHTGDGVAFWIE
+401 TGDGVAFWIE
-414 SENGVTVRLGLRQSA
+414 SENGATVKF
-429 DYTFNEKY
+429 TFNTKFSSGEKI
-437 IPSGK
+437 IPGGK
-442 HFVAVPWSEF
+442 HIVTIPWTEF
-452 GDISSVTEFWRTQLL
+452 GDISSISEFWRTQLL

-498 SWADGYTPVEEYGTS
+498 SWSDGYTPADGYGPF
-513 GITLPDSGDIKKDGL
+513 GITLPDSGDIKKVGL

-555 KYWAKWICNSANF
+555 EYWAKWICYSSNF
-568 DNFESYNSNADMLNA
+568 DNFDSYNADSDMTAVWLNWGTDVADYSLNSDLAHAASGKSMKIDIKQANTNADI
-583 DHWDDFLWPA
+583 
-593 QNSVTSLNTDPAHA
+593 VTQTYNNT
-607 NNSEKS
+607 KS
-613 LKVSPN
+613 
-619 AANTFAQL
+619 
-627 VVQRVNFPQNGD
+627 GD
-639 GIAFWIESDNGATVK
+639 GIAFWVESANGITVK
-654 VRLRNTTYESQER
+654 FRFNGKSQYISQIK
-667 TVPGGKHIV
+667 TVPAGKHFV
-676 TIPWSEMNGAYD
+676 MIPWSELGESLTTSSYLWQAEFFI
-688 ADWLSP
+688 
-694 TKIFVSVPNG
+694 KVPNA
-704 SDAVYIDDI
+704 DETVYIDDI

-748 DESSYIGF
+748 DDSSYIGF
-756 ATNYV
+756 ATDYV

-812 GKDRNSDWAT
+812 SKDRNSDWAT

-859 LGDVDFNGYIDTSD
+859 LGDVDFNGNIDTSD

-899 DLLDLIFLKKVLAK
+899 DILDLISLKKMLAK

>member
-51 YSAGDALP
+51 YSAGDVLP

-97 YYARWIKHDVNFDD
+97 YYARWIYYSFDFVNFDS
-111 FEAYNTDADM
+111 YNTDSDMTAVWLNWGTDVADYSLNSDSAHAASGKSM
-121 LNADHWDDFHWP
+121 KIDIKQANTNADI
-133 AQNSKTTLNTDP
+133 
-145 AHANNS
+145 
-151 EKSLKVSL
+151 
-159 NAANTATQLVV
+159 ATQ
-170 QRVDFPQTGDGI
+170 TYNNTKSGDGI
-182 ALWIESDNGATVK
+182 AFWVESANGITVSFRFNGK
-195 IRLRNATYES
+195 S
-205 QERTI
+205 QYISQIKTV
-210 PSGKHI
+210 PAGKHLVMI
-216 VTVPWSEMNGAF
+216 PWSELGESLTASYLWQAEF
-228 NADWLSPTI
+228 FI
-237 IFVSVPNGSDAAYI
+237 KVPNAGETVYL

-285 DEGLTLPIMSDV
+285 DEGLTLPVMSDV
-297 KKDGFIFAGWYDNEE
+297 NKDGFAFAGWYDNEE
-312 LTGNAVY
+312 LVGNAVY
-319 SIEAGT
+319 SIPAGT
-325 IGNKKYWAKWI
+325 LGNKKYWSKWIYHLANCENFESYGTNDELNAKW
-336 CVVSAED
+336 
-343 FDSYTNKDGMVAVG
+343 
-357 WGDWGSGVIDFTL
+357 L
-370 NTDSNHAFSGNS
+370 NW
-382 MEIKFAKADTNSN
+382 ADTNASFSLNADSAHANSGKSMKIDFVNANANSN
-395 IGRWFN
+395 IALQDISFSR
-401 ITHTGDGVAFWIE
+401 TGDGVAFWIE
-414 SENGVTVRLGLRQSA
+414 SENGATVKF
-429 DYTFNEKY
+429 TFNTKFSSGEKV
-437 IPSGK
+437 IPGGK
-442 HFVAVPWSEF
+442 HIVTIPW
-452 GDISSVTEFWRTQLL
+452 TEFAGALNVDLWRIQLA
-467 FKVANVGDTVYVDD
+467 VRVSNVSDMVYVDD

-498 SWADGYTPVEEYGTS
+498 SWAGGYAPAEEYGIS

-528 AFAGWYDNKELS
+528 AFAGWYNNKELS

-555 KYWAKWICNSANF
+555 EYWAKWICYSSNF
-568 DNFESYNSNADMLNA
+568 DNFDSYNADSDMTAVWLNWGTDVADYSLNSDSAHAASGKSMKIDIKQANTNADI
-583 DHWDDFLWPA
+583 
-593 QNSVTSLNTDPAHA
+593 VTQAYNNT
-607 NNSEKS
+607 KS
-613 LKVSPN
+613 
-619 AANTFAQL
+619 
-627 VVQRVNFPQNGD
+627 GD
-639 GIAFWIESDNGATVK
+639 GIAFWVESANGITVRFRFNGK
-654 VRLRNTTYESQER
+654 NEYISQIK
-667 TVPGGKHIV
+667 TVPAGKHFV
-676 TIPWSEMNGAYD
+676 MIPWSELGESLTTSSYLWQAEFFI
-688 ADWLSP
+688 
-694 TKIFVSVPNG
+694 KVPNA
-704 SDAVYIDDI
+704 DETVYIDDI

-728 GFTHSYDEN
+728 GFTYSYDEN

-748 DESSYIGF
+748 DESSIGF
-756 ATNYV
+756 ATDYV

-778 DGNLAWS
+778 DGKLAWS

-812 GKDRNSDWAT
+812 SKDRNSDWAT

-859 LGDVDFNGYIDTSD
+859 LGDVDFNGNIDTSD

-899 DLLDLIFLKKVLAK
+899 DILDLISLKKMLAK

>member
-7 KLLSFLLVLA
+7 KLLTFLLVLA

-72 GWYTDADFT
+72 GWYTDAEFT

-97 YYARWIKHDVNFDD
+97 YYARWIYYSFDFVNFDSYD
-111 FEAYNTDADM
+111 TDSDMTAVWLNWGTDVADYSLNSDSSHAASGKSMKIDIKQANT
-121 LNADHWDDFHWP
+121 NADIVT
-133 AQNSKTTLNTDP
+133 QTYNNT
-145 AHANNS
+145 
-151 EKSLKVSL
+151 KS
-159 NAANTATQLVV
+159 
-170 QRVDFPQTGDGI
+170 GDGI
-182 ALWIESDNGATVK
+182 AFWVESANGITVK
-195 IRLRNATYES
+195 FRFNGKS
-205 QERTI
+205 QYISQIKTV
-210 PSGKHI
+210 PAGKHFVMI
-216 VTVPWSEMNGAF
+216 PWSELGESLTASYLWQAEF
-228 NADWLSPTI
+228 FIKVPNADETVYL
-237 IFVSVPNGSDAAYI
+237 

-285 DEGLTLPIMSDV
+285 DEGLTLPVMSNV
-297 KKDGFIFAGWYDNEE
+297 NKDGFAFAGWYDNEE
-312 LTGNAVY
+312 LAGNAVY
-319 SIEAGT
+319 SI
-325 IGNKKYWAKWI
+325 
-336 CVVSAED
+336 
-343 FDSYTNKDGMVAVG
+343 
-357 WGDWGSGVIDFTL
+357 
-370 NTDSNHAFSGNS
+370 
-382 MEIKFAKADTNSN
+382 
-395 IGRWFN
+395 
-401 ITHTGDGVAFWIE
+401 
-414 SENGVTVRLGLRQSA
+414 
-429 DYTFNEKY
+429 
-437 IPSGK
+437 P
-442 HFVAVPWSEF
+442 
-452 GDISSVTEFWRTQLL
+452 
-467 FKVANVGDTVYVDD
+467 
-481 IGVYS
+481 
-486 EHNNL
+486 
-491 TFNTNGG
+491 
-498 SWADGYTPVEEYGTS
+498 
-513 GITLPDSGDIKKDGL
+513 
-528 AFAGWYDNKELS
+528 
-540 GNAVYSI
+540 
-547 AAGTLGNK
+547 AGTLGNK

-568 DNFESYNSNADMLNA
+568 DSFESYNTNADMLNA
-583 DHWDDFLWPA
+583 DHWDDFHWPA

-748 DESSYIGF
+748 DDSSYIGF
-756 ATNYV
+756 ATDYV

-812 GKDRNSDWAT
+812 SKDRNSDWAT

-859 LGDVDFNGYIDTSD
+859 LGDVDFNGNIDTSD

-899 DLLDLIFLKKVLAK
+899 DILDLISLKKMLAK

>member
-72 GWYTDADFT
+72 GWYTDAEFT

-97 YYARWIKHDVNFDD
+97 YYARWIYYSFDFVNFDSYD
-111 FEAYNTDADM
+111 TDSDMTAVWLNWGTDVADYSLNSDSAHAASGKSMKIDIKQANT
-121 LNADHWDDFHWP
+121 NADIVT
-133 AQNSKTTLNTDP
+133 QTYNNT
-145 AHANNS
+145 
-151 EKSLKVSL
+151 KS
-159 NAANTATQLVV
+159 
-170 QRVDFPQTGDGI
+170 GDGI
-182 ALWIESDNGATVK
+182 AFWVESANGITVK
-195 IRLRNATYES
+195 FRFNGKKQYISHVKNVPA
-205 QERTI
+205 
-210 PSGKHI
+210 GKHFVMI
-216 VTVPWSEMNGAF
+216 PWSELGESLTASYLWQAEF
-228 NADWLSPTI
+228 FIKVPNADETVYL
-237 IFVSVPNGSDAAYI
+237 

-271 SWAEGYTPDEVYNK
+271 SWAEGYIPDEVYNK
-285 DEGLTLPIMSDV
+285 DEGLTLPVMSDV
-297 KKDGFIFAGWYDNEE
+297 NKDGFAFAGWYDNEE
-312 LTGNAVY
+312 LIGNAAY
-319 SIEAGT
+319 SIPAGT
-325 IGNKKYWAKWI
+325 LGNKKYWAKWI
-336 CVVSAED
+336 YHLANCEN
-343 FDSYTNKDGMVAVG
+343 FESYGTNDELNAKWLNWADTNA
-357 WGDWGSGVIDFTL
+357 SFSL
-370 NTDSNHAFSGNS
+370 NTDSAHANSGKS
-382 MEIKFAKADTNSN
+382 MKIDFVNANANSN
-395 IGRWFN
+395 IALQDISFSR
-401 ITHTGDGVAFWIE
+401 TGDGVAFWIE
-414 SENGVTVRLGLRQSA
+414 SENGATVKF
-429 DYTFNEKY
+429 TFNTKFSSGEKV
-437 IPSGK
+437 IPGGK
-442 HFVAVPWSEF
+442 HIVTIPW
-452 GDISSVTEFWRTQLL
+452 TEFAGALNVDLWRIQLAIR
-467 FKVANVGDTVYVDD
+467 VSNVSDMVYVDD

-498 SWADGYTPVEEYGTS
+498 SWSDGYTPADGYGPF

-555 KYWAKWICNSANF
+555 EYWAKWICYSSNF
-568 DNFESYNSNADMLNA
+568 DNFDSYNADSDMTAVWLNWGTDVADYSLNSDSAHAASGKSMKIDIKQANTNADI
-583 DHWDDFLWPA
+583 
-593 QNSVTSLNTDPAHA
+593 VTQTYNNT
-607 NNSEKS
+607 KS
-613 LKVSPN
+613 
-619 AANTFAQL
+619 
-627 VVQRVNFPQNGD
+627 GD
-639 GIAFWIESDNGATVK
+639 GIAFWVESANGITVK
-654 VRLRNTTYESQER
+654 FRFNGKKQYISHVKN
-667 TVPGGKHIV
+667 VPAGKHFV
-676 TIPWSEMNGAYD
+676 MIPWSELGESLTTSSYLWQAEFFI
-688 ADWLSP
+688 
-694 TKIFVSVPNG
+694 KVPNA
-704 SDAVYIDDI
+704 DETVYIDDI

-748 DESSYIGF
+748 DDSSYIGF
-756 ATNYV
+756 ATDYV

-812 GKDRNSDWAT
+812 SKDRNSDWAT

-835 LGFFGKTEA
+835 LGFFGKTEV

-859 LGDVDFNGYIDTSD
+859 LGDVDFNGNIDTSD

-899 DLLDLIFLKKVLAK
+899 NILDLISLKKMLAK

>member
-7 KLLSFLLVLA
+7 KLLTFLLVLA

-97 YYARWIKHDVNFDD
+97 YYARWIYYSFDFVNFDSYD
-111 FEAYNTDADM
+111 TDSDMTAVWLNWGTDVADYSLNSDSAHAASGKSMKIDIKQANT
-121 LNADHWDDFHWP
+121 NADIVT
-133 AQNSKTTLNTDP
+133 QTYNNT
-145 AHANNS
+145 
-151 EKSLKVSL
+151 KS
-159 NAANTATQLVV
+159 
-170 QRVDFPQTGDGI
+170 GDGI
-182 ALWIESDNGATVK
+182 AFWVESANGITVK
-195 IRLRNATYES
+195 FRFNGKS
-205 QERTI
+205 QYISQIKTV
-210 PSGKHI
+210 PAGKHFVMI
-216 VTVPWSEMNGAF
+216 PWSELGESLTASYLWQAEF
-228 NADWLSPTI
+228 FIKVPNADETVYL
-237 IFVSVPNGSDAAYI
+237 

-271 SWAEGYTPDEVYNK
+271 SWAEGYIPDEVYNK
-285 DEGLTLPIMSDV
+285 DEGLTLPVMSNV
-297 KKDGFIFAGWYDNEE
+297 NKDGFAFAGWYDNEE
-312 LTGNAVY
+312 LTGNAAY
-319 SIEAGT
+319 SIPAGT
-325 IGNKKYWAKWI
+325 LGNKKYWAKWI
-336 CVVSAED
+336 YHLANCEN
-343 FDSYTNKDGMVAVG
+343 FESYGTNDELNAKWLNWADTNA
-357 WGDWGSGVIDFTL
+357 SFSL
-370 NTDSNHAFSGNS
+370 NTDSAHANSGKS
-382 MEIKFAKADTNSN
+382 MKIDFVNANANSN
-395 IGRWFN
+395 IALQDISFSR
-401 ITHTGDGVAFWIE
+401 TGDGVAFWIE
-414 SENGVTVRLGLRQSA
+414 SENGATVKF
-429 DYTFNEKY
+429 TFNTKFSSGEKI
-437 IPSGK
+437 IPGGK
-442 HFVAVPWSEF
+442 HIVTIPWTEF
-452 GDISSVTEFWRTQLL
+452 GDISSISEFWRTQLL

-498 SWADGYTPVEEYGTS
+498 SWSDGYTPADGYGPF
-513 GITLPDSGDIKKDGL
+513 GITLPDSGDIKKVGL

-555 KYWAKWICNSANF
+555 EYWAKWICYSSNF
-568 DNFESYNSNADMLNA
+568 DNFDSYNADSDMTAVWLNWGTDVADYSLNSDSAHAASGKSMKIDIKQANTNADI
-583 DHWDDFLWPA
+583 
-593 QNSVTSLNTDPAHA
+593 VTQTYNNT
-607 NNSEKS
+607 KS
-613 LKVSPN
+613 
-619 AANTFAQL
+619 
-627 VVQRVNFPQNGD
+627 GD
-639 GIAFWIESDNGATVK
+639 GIAFWVESANGITVK
-654 VRLRNTTYESQER
+654 FRFNGKSQYISQIK
-667 TVPGGKHIV
+667 TVPAGKHFV
-676 TIPWSEMNGAYD
+676 MIPWSELGESLTTSSYLWQAEFFI
-688 ADWLSP
+688 
-694 TKIFVSVPNG
+694 KVPNA
-704 SDAVYIDDI
+704 DETVYIDDI

-748 DESSYIGF
+748 DDSSYIGF
-756 ATNYV
+756 ATDYV

-812 GKDRNSDWAT
+812 SKDRNSDWAT

-859 LGDVDFNGYIDTSD
+859 LGDVDFNGNIDTSD

-899 DLLDLIFLKKVLAK
+899 DILDLISLKKMLAK

>member
-7 KLLSFLLVLA
+7 KLLTFLLVLA

-97 YYARWIKHDVNFDD
+97 YYARWIYYSFDFVNFDSYD
-111 FEAYNTDADM
+111 TDSDMTAVWLNWGTDAADYSLNSDSAHAASGKSM
-121 LNADHWDDFHWP
+121 KIDIKQANTNADIVT
-133 AQNSKTTLNTDP
+133 QTYNNT
-145 AHANNS
+145 
-151 EKSLKVSL
+151 KS
-159 NAANTATQLVV
+159 
-170 QRVDFPQTGDGI
+170 GDGI
-182 ALWIESDNGATVK
+182 AFWVESANGITVK
-195 IRLRNATYES
+195 FRFNGKS
-205 QERTI
+205 QYISQIKTV
-210 PSGKHI
+210 PAGKHFVMI
-216 VTVPWSEMNGAF
+216 PWSELGESLTASYLWQAEF
-228 NADWLSPTI
+228 FIKVPNADETVYL
-237 IFVSVPNGSDAAYI
+237 

-285 DEGLTLPIMSDV
+285 DEGLTLPVMSDV
-297 KKDGFIFAGWYDNEE
+297 NKDGFAFAGWYDNEE

-319 SIEAGT
+319 SIPAGT
-325 IGNKKYWAKWI
+325 LGNKKYWAKWI
-336 CVVSAED
+336 YHLANCEN
-343 FDSYTNKDGMVAVG
+343 FESYGTNDELNAKWLNWADTNA
-357 WGDWGSGVIDFTL
+357 SFSL
-370 NTDSNHAFSGNS
+370 NTDSAHANSGKS
-382 MEIKFAKADTNSN
+382 MKIDFVNANANSN
-395 IGRWFN
+395 IALQDISFSR
-401 ITHTGDGVAFWIE
+401 TGDGVAFWIE
-414 SENGVTVRLGLRQSA
+414 SENGATVKF
-429 DYTFNEKY
+429 TFNTKFSSAEKV
-437 IPSGK
+437 IPGGK
-442 HFVAVPWSEF
+442 HIVTIPW
-452 GDISSVTEFWRTQLL
+452 TEFAGALNVDLWRIQLA
-467 FKVANVGDTVYVDD
+467 VRVSNVSDMVYVDD

-555 KYWAKWICNSANF
+555 EYWAKWICYSSNFENF
-568 DNFESYNSNADMLNA
+568 DSYNADSDMTAVWLNWGTDVA
-583 DHWDDFLWPA
+583 DY
-593 QNSVTSLNTDPAHA
+593 SLNSDPAHA
-607 NNSEKS
+607 AAGKS
-613 LKVSPN
+613 MKIDIKQ
-619 AANTFAQL
+619 ANTNADIATQAY
-627 VVQRVNFPQNGD
+627 NNTKSGD
-639 GIAFWIESDNGATVK
+639 GIAFWVESKNGITV
-654 VRLRNTTYESQER
+654 RFRFNRNSQCISQNK
-667 TVPGGKHIV
+667 TVPAGKHFV
-676 TIPWSEMNGAYD
+676 MIPWSELGESLTTSSYLWQAEFFI
-688 ADWLSP
+688 
-694 TKIFVSVPNG
+694 KVPNA
-704 SDAVYIDDI
+704 DETVYIDDI

-728 GFTHSYDEN
+728 GFTYSYDEN

-756 ATNYV
+756 ATDYV

-785 LEPQAVGSAFDESE
+785 LEPQAVGSAFDETE

-844 GAEYDISIKNIRLYA
+844 GTEYDISIKNIRLYA
-859 LGDVDFNGYIDTSD
+859 LGDVDFNGNIDTSD

-899 DLLDLIFLKKVLAK
+899 DILDLISLKKMLAK

>member
-1 MRIYTK
+1 MTA
-7 KLLSFLLVLA
+7 VW
-17 LLLSSMNII
+17 
-26 LSVFAAET
+26 
-34 GVNLQLNGGT
+34 LNWGT
-44 LQGSSEV
+44 DV
-51 YSAGDALP
+51 ADYSLNS
-59 DSAMITRAGAAFG
+59 DSAHAASG
-72 GWYTDADFT
+72 KSMKIDIKQANTNADIVT
-81 GDRIFTVP
+81 Q
-89 SDAAAGTT
+89 
-97 YYARWIKHDVNFDD
+97 
-111 FEAYNTDADM
+111 AYN
-121 LNADHWDDFHWP
+121 
-133 AQNSKTTLNTDP
+133 NT
-145 AHANNS
+145 
-151 EKSLKVSL
+151 KS
-159 NAANTATQLVV
+159 
-170 QRVDFPQTGDGI
+170 GDGI
-182 ALWIESDNGATVK
+182 AFWVESANGITVK
-195 IRLRNATYES
+195 FRFNGKS
-205 QERTI
+205 QYI
-210 PSGKHI
+210 SHVKNVPAGKHFVMI
-216 VTVPWSEMNGAF
+216 PWSELGESLTTSSYLWQAEF
-228 NADWLSPTI
+228 FIKVPNADETVYL
-237 IFVSVPNGSDAAYI
+237 

-271 SWAEGYTPDEVYNK
+271 SWAEGYIPDEVYNK
-285 DEGLTLPIMSDV
+285 DEGLTLPVMSNV
-297 KKDGFIFAGWYDNEE
+297 NKDGFAFAGWYDNEE
-312 LTGNAVY
+312 LTGNAAY
-319 SIEAGT
+319 SIPAGT
-325 IGNKKYWAKWI
+325 LGNKKYWAKWI
-336 CVVSAED
+336 YHLANCEN
-343 FDSYTNKDGMVAVG
+343 FESYGTNDELNAKWLNWADTNA
-357 WGDWGSGVIDFTL
+357 SFSL
-370 NTDSNHAFSGNS
+370 NTDSAHANSGKS
-382 MEIKFAKADTNSN
+382 MKIDFVNANANSN
-395 IGRWFN
+395 IALQDISFSR
-401 ITHTGDGVAFWIE
+401 TGDGVAFWIE
-414 SENGVTVRLGLRQSA
+414 SENGATVKF
-429 DYTFNEKY
+429 TFNTKFSSGEKI
-437 IPSGK
+437 IPGGK
-442 HFVAVPWSEF
+442 HIVTIPWTEF
-452 GDISSVTEFWRTQLL
+452 GDISSISEFWRTQLL

-498 SWADGYTPVEEYGTS
+498 SWSDGYTPADGYGPF
-513 GITLPDSGDIKKDGL
+513 GITLPDSGDIKKVGL

-555 KYWAKWICNSANF
+555 EYWAKWICNSANF
-568 DNFESYNSNADMLNA
+568 DSFESYNTNADMLNA
-583 DHWDDFLWPA
+583 DHWDDFHWPA

-748 DESSYIGF
+748 DDSSYIGF
-756 ATNYV
+756 ATDYV

-785 LEPQAVGSAFDESE
+785 LEPQAVGSTFDESE

-812 GKDRNSDWAT
+812 SKDRNSDWAT

-859 LGDVDFNGYIDTSD
+859 LGDVDFNGNIDTSD

-899 DLLDLIFLKKVLAK
+899 DILDLISLKKMLAK

>member
-72 GWYTDADFT
+72 GWYTDAEFT

-97 YYARWIKHDVNFDD
+97 YYARWIYYSFDFVNFDSYD
-111 FEAYNTDADM
+111 TDSDMTAVWLNWGTDVADYSLNSDSAHAASGKSMKIDIKQANTDADIVTQTY
-121 LNADHWDDFHWP
+121 N
-133 AQNSKTTLNTDP
+133 NT
-145 AHANNS
+145 
-151 EKSLKVSL
+151 KS
-159 NAANTATQLVV
+159 
-170 QRVDFPQTGDGI
+170 GDGI
-182 ALWIESDNGATVK
+182 AFWVESANGITVK
-195 IRLRNATYES
+195 FRFNGKYIS
-205 QERTI
+205 QIKTV
-210 PSGKHI
+210 PAGKHFVMI
-216 VTVPWSEMNGAF
+216 PWSELGESLTASYLWQAEF
-228 NADWLSPTI
+228 FIKVPNADETVYL
-237 IFVSVPNGSDAAYI
+237 

-271 SWAEGYTPDEVYNK
+271 SWADGYTPDEVYNQN
-285 DEGLTLPIMSDV
+285 EGLTLPIMSDV
-297 KKDGFIFAGWYDNEE
+297 NKDGFAFAGWYDNEE

-319 SIEAGT
+319 SIPAGT
-325 IGNKKYWAKWI
+325 LGNKRYWAKWI
-336 CVVSAED
+336 CIVSAED
-343 FDSYTNKDGMVAVG
+343 FDSYTDKKDMTAVG
-357 WGDWGSGVIDFTL
+357 WDDWGSGVIDFTL

-401 ITHTGDGVAFWIE
+401 ITHTGDGVAFWVE
-414 SENGVTVRLGLRQSA
+414 SENGVTVRLGLKQSA

-442 HFVAVPWSEF
+442 HFVAVPWPEF
-452 GDISSVTEFWRTQLL
+452 GDISSISEFWRTQLL

-498 SWADGYTPVEEYGTS
+498 SWADGYTPVEEYGIS

-555 KYWAKWICNSANF
+555 EYWAKWICNSANF
-568 DNFESYNSNADMLNA
+568 DSFESYNTNADMLNA
-583 DHWDDFLWPA
+583 DHWDDFHWPA

-694 TKIFVSVPNG
+694 TIIFVSVPNG

-728 GFTHSYDEN
+728 SFTHSYDEN

-756 ATNYV
+756 ATDYV

-806 SKQTLN
+806 SKQMLN
-812 GKDRNSDWAT
+812 NKDRNSDWAT

-859 LGDVDFNGYIDTSD
+859 LGDVDFNGDVDTSD

-899 DLLDLIFLKKVLAK
+899 NILDLISLKKMLAK

>member
-7 KLLSFLLVLA
+7 KLLTFLLVLA

-72 GWYTDADFT
+72 GWYTDAEFA

-97 YYARWIKHDVNFDD
+97 YYARWIYYSFDFVNFDSYD
-111 FEAYNTDADM
+111 TDSDMTAVWLNWGTDVADYSLNSDSAHAASGKSMKIDIKQANTNADIVTQAYN
-121 LNADHWDDFHWP
+121 
-133 AQNSKTTLNTDP
+133 NT
-145 AHANNS
+145 
-151 EKSLKVSL
+151 KS
-159 NAANTATQLVV
+159 
-170 QRVDFPQTGDGI
+170 GDGI
-182 ALWIESDNGATVK
+182 AFWVESANGITVK
-195 IRLRNATYES
+195 FRFNGKS
-205 QERTI
+205 QYISQIKTV
-210 PSGKHI
+210 PAGKHFVMI
-216 VTVPWSEMNGAF
+216 PWSELGESLTASYLWQAEF
-228 NADWLSPTI
+228 FIKVPNADETVYL
-237 IFVSVPNGSDAAYI
+237 

-271 SWAEGYTPDEVYNK
+271 SWAEGYIPDEVYNK
-285 DEGLTLPIMSDV
+285 DEGLTLPVMSNV
-297 KKDGFIFAGWYDNEE
+297 NKDGFAFAGWYDNEE
-312 LTGNAVY
+312 LTGNAAY
-319 SIEAGT
+319 SIPAGT
-325 IGNKKYWAKWI
+325 LGNKKYWAKWI
-336 CVVSAED
+336 YHLANCEN
-343 FDSYTNKDGMVAVG
+343 FESYGTNDELNAKWLNWADTNA
-357 WGDWGSGVIDFTL
+357 SFSL
-370 NTDSNHAFSGNS
+370 NTDSAHANSGKS
-382 MEIKFAKADTNSN
+382 MKIDFVNANANSN
-395 IGRWFN
+395 IALQDISFSR
-401 ITHTGDGVAFWIE
+401 TGDGVAFWIE
-414 SENGVTVRLGLRQSA
+414 SENGATVKF
-429 DYTFNEKY
+429 TFNTKFSSGEKI
-437 IPSGK
+437 IPGGK
-442 HFVAVPWSEF
+442 HIVTIPWTEF
-452 GDISSVTEFWRTQLL
+452 GDISSISEFWRTQLL

-498 SWADGYTPVEEYGTS
+498 SWSDGYTPADGYGPF
-513 GITLPDSGDIKKDGL
+513 GITLPDSGDIKKVGL

-555 KYWAKWICNSANF
+555 EYWAKWICYSSNF
-568 DNFESYNSNADMLNA
+568 DNFDSYNADSDMTAVWLNWGTDVADYSLNSDSAHAASGKSMKIDIKQANTNADI
-583 DHWDDFLWPA
+583 
-593 QNSVTSLNTDPAHA
+593 VTQAYNNT
-607 NNSEKS
+607 KS
-613 LKVSPN
+613 
-619 AANTFAQL
+619 
-627 VVQRVNFPQNGD
+627 GD
-639 GIAFWIESDNGATVK
+639 GIAFWVESANGITVK
-654 VRLRNTTYESQER
+654 FRFNGKSQYISHVKN
-667 TVPGGKHIV
+667 VPAGKHFV
-676 TIPWSEMNGAYD
+676 MIPWSELGESLTTSSYLWQAEFFI
-688 ADWLSP
+688 
-694 TKIFVSVPNG
+694 KVPNA
-704 SDAVYIDDI
+704 DETVYIDDI

-748 DESSYIGF
+748 DDSSYIGF
-756 ATNYV
+756 ATDYV

-785 LEPQAVGSAFDESE
+785 LEPQAVVGSAFDESE

-812 GKDRNSDWAT
+812 SKDRNSDWAT

-859 LGDVDFNGYIDTSD
+859 LGDVDFNGNIDTSD

-899 DLLDLIFLKKVLAK
+899 DILDLISLKKMLAK

>member
-72 GWYTDADFT
+72 GWYTDAEFT

-97 YYARWIKHDVNFDD
+97 YYARWIYYSFDFVNFDSYD
-111 FEAYNTDADM
+111 TDSDMTAVWLNWGTDVADYSLNSDSAHAASGKSTKIDIKQANT
-121 LNADHWDDFHWP
+121 NADIVT
-133 AQNSKTTLNTDP
+133 QTYNNT
-145 AHANNS
+145 
-151 EKSLKVSL
+151 KS
-159 NAANTATQLVV
+159 
-170 QRVDFPQTGDGI
+170 GDGI
-182 ALWIESDNGATVK
+182 AFWVESANGITVK
-195 IRLRNATYES
+195 FRFNGKIQYISHVNNVPA
-205 QERTI
+205 
-210 PSGKHI
+210 GKHFVMI
-216 VTVPWSEMNGAF
+216 PWSELGESLTASYLWQAEF
-228 NADWLSPTI
+228 FIKVPNADETVYL
-237 IFVSVPNGSDAAYI
+237 

-271 SWAEGYTPDEVYNK
+271 SWAEGYIPDEVYNK
-285 DEGLTLPIMSDV
+285 DEGLTLPVMSDV
-297 KKDGFIFAGWYDNEE
+297 NKDGFAFAGWYDNEE
-312 LTGNAVY
+312 LIGNAAY
-319 SIEAGT
+319 SIPAGT
-325 IGNKKYWAKWI
+325 LGNKKYWAKWI
-336 CVVSAED
+336 YHLANCEN
-343 FDSYTNKDGMVAVG
+343 FESYGTNDELNAKWLNWADTNA
-357 WGDWGSGVIDFTL
+357 SFSL
-370 NTDSNHAFSGNS
+370 NTDSAHANSGKS
-382 MEIKFAKADTNSN
+382 MKIDFVNANANSN
-395 IGRWFN
+395 IALQDISFSR
-401 ITHTGDGVAFWIE
+401 TGDGVAFWIE
-414 SENGVTVRLGLRQSA
+414 SENGATVKF
-429 DYTFNEKY
+429 TFNTKFSSGEKV
-437 IPSGK
+437 IPGGK
-442 HFVAVPWSEF
+442 HIVTIPW
-452 GDISSVTEFWRTQLL
+452 TEFAGALNVDLWRIQLAIR
-467 FKVANVGDTVYVDD
+467 VSNVSDMVYVDD

-498 SWADGYTPVEEYGTS
+498 SWSDGYTPADGYGPF

-555 KYWAKWICNSANF
+555 EYWAKWICYSSNF
-568 DNFESYNSNADMLNA
+568 DNFDSYNADSDMTAVWLNWGTDVADYSLNSDSAHAASGKSMKIDIKQANTNADI
-583 DHWDDFLWPA
+583 
-593 QNSVTSLNTDPAHA
+593 VTQTYNNT
-607 NNSEKS
+607 KS
-613 LKVSPN
+613 
-619 AANTFAQL
+619 
-627 VVQRVNFPQNGD
+627 GD
-639 GIAFWIESDNGATVK
+639 GIAFWVESANGITVK
-654 VRLRNTTYESQER
+654 FRFNGKKQYISHVKN
-667 TVPGGKHIV
+667 VPAGKHFV
-676 TIPWSEMNGAYD
+676 MIPWSELGESLTASYLWQ
-688 ADWLSP
+688 AEFFI
-694 TKIFVSVPNG
+694 KVPNA
-704 SDAVYIDDI
+704 DETVYIDDI

-748 DESSYIGF
+748 DDSSYIGF
-756 ATNYV
+756 ATDYV

-812 GKDRNSDWAT
+812 SKDRNSDWAT

-835 LGFFGKTEA
+835 LGFFGKTEV

-859 LGDVDFNGYIDTSD
+859 LGDVDFNGNIDTSD

-899 DLLDLIFLKKVLAK
+899 NILDLISLKKMLAK

>member
-59 DSAMITRAGAAFG
+59 DSAMITRAGAAIG
-72 GWYTDADFT
+72 GWYTDAEFT

-97 YYARWIKHDVNFDD
+97 YYARWIYYSFDFVNFDSYD
-111 FEAYNTDADM
+111 TDSDMTAVWLNWGTDVADYSLNSDSAHAASGKSMKIDIKQANTDADIVTQTY
-121 LNADHWDDFHWP
+121 N
-133 AQNSKTTLNTDP
+133 NT
-145 AHANNS
+145 
-151 EKSLKVSL
+151 KS
-159 NAANTATQLVV
+159 
-170 QRVDFPQTGDGI
+170 GDGI
-182 ALWIESDNGATVK
+182 AFWVESANGITVK
-195 IRLRNATYES
+195 FRFNGKKQYIS
-205 QERTI
+205 QIKTV
-210 PSGKHI
+210 PAGKHFVMI
-216 VTVPWSEMNGAF
+216 PWSELGESLTASYLWQAEF
-228 NADWLSPTI
+228 FIKVPNADETVYL
-237 IFVSVPNGSDAAYI
+237 

-271 SWAEGYTPDEVYNK
+271 SWAEGYIPDEVYNK
-285 DEGLTLPIMSDV
+285 DEGLTLPVMSDV
-297 KKDGFIFAGWYDNEE
+297 NKDGFAFAGWYDNEE
-312 LTGNAVY
+312 LIGNAAY
-319 SIEAGT
+319 SIPAGT
-325 IGNKKYWAKWI
+325 LGNKKYWAKWI
-336 CVVSAED
+336 YHLANCEN
-343 FDSYTNKDGMVAVG
+343 FESYGTNDELNAKWLNWADTNA
-357 WGDWGSGVIDFTL
+357 SFSL
-370 NTDSNHAFSGNS
+370 NTDSAHANSGKS
-382 MEIKFAKADTNSN
+382 MKIDFVNANANSN
-395 IGRWFN
+395 IALQDISFSR
-401 ITHTGDGVAFWIE
+401 TGDGVAFWIE
-414 SENGVTVRLGLRQSA
+414 SENGATVKF
-429 DYTFNEKY
+429 TFNTKFSSGEKV
-437 IPSGK
+437 IPGGK
-442 HFVAVPWSEF
+442 HIVTIPW
-452 GDISSVTEFWRTQLL
+452 TEFAGALNVDLWRIQLAIR
-467 FKVANVGDTVYVDD
+467 VSNVSDMVYVDD

-498 SWADGYTPVEEYGTS
+498 SWSDGYTPADGYGPF

-555 KYWAKWICNSANF
+555 EYWAKWICYSSNF
-568 DNFESYNSNADMLNA
+568 DNFDSYNADSDMTAVWLNWGTDVA
-583 DHWDDFLWPA
+583 DY
-593 QNSVTSLNTDPAHA
+593 SLNSDSAHA
-607 NNSEKS
+607 ASGKS
-613 LKVSPN
+613 MKIDIKQ
-619 AANTFAQL
+619 ANTDADIVTQTY
-627 VVQRVNFPQNGD
+627 NNTKSGD
-639 GIAFWIESDNGATVK
+639 GIAFWVESANGITVK
-654 VRLRNTTYESQER
+654 FRFNGKKQYISQIK
-667 TVPGGKHIV
+667 TVPAGKHFV
-676 TIPWSEMNGAYD
+676 MIPWSELGESLTTSSYLWQAEFFI
-688 ADWLSP
+688 
-694 TKIFVSVPNG
+694 KVPNA
-704 SDAVYIDDI
+704 DETVYIDDI

-748 DESSYIGF
+748 DDSSYIGF
-756 ATNYV
+756 ATDYV

-812 GKDRNSDWAT
+812 SKDRNSDWAT

-835 LGFFGKTEA
+835 LGFFGKTEV

-859 LGDVDFNGYIDTSD
+859 LGDVDFNGNIDTSD

-899 DLLDLIFLKKVLAK
+899 NILDLISLKKMLAK

>member
-7 KLLSFLLVLA
+7 KLLTFLLVLA

-72 GWYTDADFT
+72 GWYTDAEFT

-97 YYARWIKHDVNFDD
+97 YYARWIYYSFDFVNFDS
-111 FEAYNTDADM
+111 YNTDSDMTAVWLNWGTDVADYSLNSDSAHAASGKSM
-121 LNADHWDDFHWP
+121 KIDIKQANTNADIVT
-133 AQNSKTTLNTDP
+133 QTYNNT
-145 AHANNS
+145 
-151 EKSLKVSL
+151 KS
-159 NAANTATQLVV
+159 
-170 QRVDFPQTGDGI
+170 GDGI
-182 ALWIESDNGATVK
+182 AFWVESANGITVK
-195 IRLRNATYES
+195 FRFNGKS
-205 QERTI
+205 QYI
-210 PSGKHI
+210 SHVKNVPAGKHFVMI
-216 VTVPWSEMNGAF
+216 PWSELGESLTASYLWQAEF
-228 NADWLSPTI
+228 FIKVPNADETVYL
-237 IFVSVPNGSDAAYI
+237 

-266 NLNGG
+266 NINGG
-271 SWAEGYTPDEVYNK
+271 SWAEGYIPDEVYNK
-285 DEGLTLPIMSDV
+285 DEGLTLPVMSNV
-297 KKDGFIFAGWYDNEE
+297 NKDGFAFAGWYDNEE
-312 LTGNAVY
+312 LTGNAAY
-319 SIEAGT
+319 SIPAGT
-325 IGNKKYWAKWI
+325 LGNKKYWAKWI
-336 CVVSAED
+336 YHLANCEN
-343 FDSYTNKDGMVAVG
+343 FESYGTNDELNAKWLNWADTNA
-357 WGDWGSGVIDFTL
+357 SFSL
-370 NTDSNHAFSGNS
+370 NTDSAHANSGKS
-382 MEIKFAKADTNSN
+382 MKIDFVNANANSN
-395 IGRWFN
+395 IALQDISFSR
-401 ITHTGDGVAFWIE
+401 TGDGVAFWIE
-414 SENGVTVRLGLRQSA
+414 SENGATVKF
-429 DYTFNEKY
+429 TFNTKFSSGEKI
-437 IPSGK
+437 IPGGK
-442 HFVAVPWSEF
+442 HIVTIPWTEF
-452 GDISSVTEFWRTQLL
+452 GDISSISEFWRTQLL

-498 SWADGYTPVEEYGTS
+498 SWSDGYTPADGYGPF
-513 GITLPDSGDIKKDGL
+513 GITLPDSGDIKKVGL

-555 KYWAKWICNSANF
+555 EYWAKWICNSANF
-568 DNFESYNSNADMLNA
+568 DSFESYNTNADMLNA
-583 DHWDDFLWPA
+583 DHWDDFHWPA

-748 DESSYIGF
+748 DDSSYIGF
-756 ATNYV
+756 ATDYV

-812 GKDRNSDWAT
+812 SKDRNSDWAT

-835 LGFFGKTEA
+835 LAFFGKTEA

-859 LGDVDFNGYIDTSD
+859 LGDVDFNGNIDTSD

-899 DLLDLIFLKKVLAK
+899 DILDLISLKKMLAK

>member
-72 GWYTDADFT
+72 GWYTDAEFT

-97 YYARWIKHDVNFDD
+97 YYARWIYYSFDFVNFDSYD
-111 FEAYNTDADM
+111 TDSDMTAVWLNWGTDVADYSLNSDSAHAASGKSMKIDIKQANT
-121 LNADHWDDFHWP
+121 NADIVT
-133 AQNSKTTLNTDP
+133 QTYNNT
-145 AHANNS
+145 
-151 EKSLKVSL
+151 KS
-159 NAANTATQLVV
+159 
-170 QRVDFPQTGDGI
+170 GDGI
-182 ALWIESDNGATVK
+182 AFWVESANGITVK
-195 IRLRNATYES
+195 FRFNGKNQYISHVKNVPA
-205 QERTI
+205 
-210 PSGKHI
+210 GKHFVMI
-216 VTVPWSEMNGAF
+216 PWSELGESLTASYLWQAEF
-228 NADWLSPTI
+228 FIKVPNADETVYL
-237 IFVSVPNGSDAAYI
+237 

-271 SWAEGYTPDEVYNK
+271 SWAEGYIPDEVYNK
-285 DEGLTLPIMSDV
+285 DEGLTLPVMSDV
-297 KKDGFIFAGWYDNEE
+297 NKDGFAFAGWYDNEE

-319 SIEAGT
+319 SIPAGT
-325 IGNKKYWAKWI
+325 LGNKRYWAKWI
-336 CVVSAED
+336 YHLANCEN
-343 FDSYTNKDGMVAVG
+343 FESYGTNDELNAKWLNWADTNA
-357 WGDWGSGVIDFTL
+357 SFSL
-370 NTDSNHAFSGNS
+370 NTDSAHANSGKS
-382 MEIKFAKADTNSN
+382 MKIDFVNANANSN
-395 IGRWFN
+395 IALQDISFSR
-401 ITHTGDGVAFWIE
+401 TGDGVAFWIE
-414 SENGVTVRLGLRQSA
+414 SENGATVKF
-429 DYTFNEKY
+429 TFNTKFSSGEKI
-437 IPSGK
+437 IPGGK
-442 HFVAVPWSEF
+442 HIVTIPWTEF
-452 GDISSVTEFWRTQLL
+452 GDISSISEFWRTQLL

-498 SWADGYTPVEEYGTS
+498 SWSDGYTPADGYGPF
-513 GITLPDSGDIKKDGL
+513 GITLPDSGDIKKVGL

-555 KYWAKWICNSANF
+555 EYWAKWICYSSNF
-568 DNFESYNSNADMLNA
+568 DNFDSYNADSDMTAVWLNWGTDVADYSLNSDSAHAASGKSMKIDIKQANTNADI
-583 DHWDDFLWPA
+583 
-593 QNSVTSLNTDPAHA
+593 VTQTYNNT
-607 NNSEKS
+607 KS
-613 LKVSPN
+613 
-619 AANTFAQL
+619 
-627 VVQRVNFPQNGD
+627 GD
-639 GIAFWIESDNGATVK
+639 GIAFWVESANGITVK
-654 VRLRNTTYESQER
+654 FRFNGKNQYISHVKN
-667 TVPGGKHIV
+667 VPAGKHFV
-676 TIPWSEMNGAYD
+676 MIPWSELGESLTTSSYLWQAEFFI
-688 ADWLSP
+688 
-694 TKIFVSVPNG
+694 KVPNA
-704 SDAVYIDDI
+704 DETVYIDDI

-748 DESSYIGF
+748 DDSSYIGF
-756 ATNYV
+756 ATDYV

-785 LEPQAVGSAFDESE
+785 LEPQAVVGSAFDESE

-812 GKDRNSDWAT
+812 SKDRNSDWAT

-859 LGDVDFNGYIDTSD
+859 LGDVDFNGNIDTSD

-899 DLLDLIFLKKVLAK
+899 DILDLISLKKMLAK

>member
-97 YYARWIKHDVNFDD
+97 YYARWIYYSFDFVNFDSYD
-111 FEAYNTDADM
+111 TDSDMTAVWLNWGTDVADYSLNSDSAHAASGKSMKIDIKQANT
-121 LNADHWDDFHWP
+121 NADIVT
-133 AQNSKTTLNTDP
+133 QTYNNT
-145 AHANNS
+145 
-151 EKSLKVSL
+151 KS
-159 NAANTATQLVV
+159 
-170 QRVDFPQTGDGI
+170 GDGI
-182 ALWIESDNGATVK
+182 AFWVESANGITVK
-195 IRLRNATYES
+195 FRFNGKS
-205 QERTI
+205 QYISHIKTV
-210 PSGKHI
+210 PAGKHFVMI
-216 VTVPWSEMNGAF
+216 PWSELGESLTASYLWQAEF
-228 NADWLSPTI
+228 FIKVPNADETVYL
-237 IFVSVPNGSDAAYI
+237 

-285 DEGLTLPIMSDV
+285 DEGLTLPVMSDV
-297 KKDGFIFAGWYDNEE
+297 NKDGFAFAGWYDNEE

-319 SIEAGT
+319 SIPAGT
-325 IGNKKYWAKWI
+325 LGNKKYWAKWI
-336 CVVSAED
+336 YHLANCEN
-343 FDSYTNKDGMVAVG
+343 FESYGTNDELNAKWLNWADTNA
-357 WGDWGSGVIDFTL
+357 SFSL
-370 NTDSNHAFSGNS
+370 NTDSAHANSGKS
-382 MEIKFAKADTNSN
+382 MKIDFVKANANSN
-395 IGRWFN
+395 IALQDISFSR
-401 ITHTGDGVAFWIE
+401 TGDGVAFWIE
-414 SENGVTVRLGLRQSA
+414 SENGATVKF
-429 DYTFNEKY
+429 TFNTKFSSGEKV
-437 IPSGK
+437 IPGGK
-442 HFVAVPWSEF
+442 HIVTIPW
-452 GDISSVTEFWRTQLL
+452 TEFAGALNVDLWRIQLA
-467 FKVANVGDTVYVDD
+467 VRVSNVSDMVYVDD

-528 AFAGWYDNKELS
+528 VFAGWYDNKELS

-555 KYWAKWICNSANF
+555 EYWAKWVCHSVSFDSFDSYGADSDLAYIWWNWSDANVAEYF
-568 DNFESYNSNADMLNA
+568 
-583 DHWDDFLWPA
+583 
-593 QNSVTSLNTDPAHA
+593 VNTDSTHA
-607 NNSEKS
+607 NSGKS
-613 LKVSPN
+613 MKIDIAQANKN
-619 AANTFAQL
+619 AYFL
-627 VVQRVNFPQNGD
+627 SQRIDGLSKIAGD
-639 GIAFWIESDNGATVK
+639 GIAFWVESENGVTVRFRFNGK
-654 VRLRNTTYESQER
+654 SYASNER
-667 TVPGGKHIV
+667 FVPAGKHFV
-676 TIPWSEMNGAYD
+676 TVPWSEFGDYLTAKYLNPEFLVKTANSGETIY
-688 ADWLSP
+688 
-694 TKIFVSVPNG
+694 V
-704 SDAVYIDDI
+704 DDI

-728 GFTHSYDEN
+728 GFTHLYDEN

-756 ATNYV
+756 ATDYV

-859 LGDVDFNGYIDTSD
+859 LGDVDFNGDIDTSD

-899 DLLDLIFLKKVLAK
+899 DLLDLISLKKMLAK